1 VDVLPQH
8 TRTYQHHHLDS
19 TRWERFI
26 PRDNDII
33 ISTPYK
39 SGTTWM
45 QEIVVQLIFLDR
57 DVPSSQDVSPWLDA
71 RFQPIDALL
80 SQLEHQEHRRC
91 IKSHLALDGLPYFP
105 SSRYVVVGRDPRD
118 VFMSLWNHYTSHTPQ
133 FFEMLNGL
141 PGRVGAPFPPP
152 PDDIHELWRA
162 WISQGWFEWE
172 QEGFPYWGNMH
183 HLQTWFD
190 YRHLDNIL
198 LVHFADLL
206 EDPFF
211 EVRRTADFLGIAASD
226 EQIEAV
232 VRQTTL
238 ATMRTR
244 GERKDLERES
254 AWVDGARSF
263 FYKGTNGRW
272 KDVLSAEEMV
282 QYEQAAGRVLT
293 PDCRTWL
300 ERGHSAR
307 LD

>member
-1 VDVLPQH
+1 MLPQH

-118 VFMSLWNHYTSHTPQ
+118 VFT
-133 FFEMLNGL
+133 F
-141 PGRVGAPFPPP
+141 VIVVFP
-152 PDDIHELWRA
+152 A
-162 WISQGWFEWE
+162 
-172 QEGFPYWGNMH
+172 
-183 HLQTWFD
+183 
-190 YRHLDNIL
+190 
-198 LVHFADLL
+198 
-206 EDPFF
+206 
-211 EVRRTADFLGIAASD
+211 IAAWPRTG
-226 EQIEAV
+226 IESEAQNAAPRQSMETRAGAQ
-232 VRQTTL
+232 VR
-238 ATMRTR
+238 
-244 GERKDLERES
+244 
-254 AWVDGARSF
+254 AR
-263 FYKGTNGRW
+263 
-272 KDVLSAEEMV
+272 
-282 QYEQAAGRVLT
+282 
-293 PDCRTWL
+293 
-300 ERGHSAR
+300 
-307 LD
+307 